1 MKMRDWRPQQRVLI
15 LSGLAGAS
23 TRRNRGFGMTTDVPP
38 TYDGLQAKCEVR
50 LDNGCLSMVAIAR
63 VQYVTECV

>member
-1 MKMRDWRPQQRVLI
+1 MKMSDWRPQRRVLI
-15 LSGLAGAS
+15 LSGLADVS

-38 TYDGLQAKCEVR
+38 TYDGVQARCEAR
-50 LDNGCLSMVAIAR
+50 LDNGYLSMVAIAR